1 MRIVTTFFFDTFRA
15 VLADTVVEGFIN
27 PILGIDQ
34 ENDSESESSESSERR
49 MINRILRLAFQK
61 IIF

>member
-1 MRIVTTFFFDTFRA
+1 MVTTFFFDIFRA
-15 VLADTVVEGFIN
+15 VLADTIVEGFIN

-34 ENDSESESSESSERR
+34 EDDSESSESRERR
-49 MINRILRLAFQK
+49 IINRILRLAFQK

>member
-1 MRIVTTFFFDTFRA
+1 MVTTFFFDIFRA

-34 ENDSESESSESSERR
+34 ENESESSDSSERR
-49 MINRILRLAFQK
+49 IAKKLIKMLFK
-61 IIF
+61 IF

>member
-1 MRIVTTFFFDTFRA
+1 MVTTFFFDIFRA
-15 VLADTVVEGFIN
+15 VLADSVVEGIIN

-34 ENDSESESSESSERR
+34 EDDSESSESRERR
-49 MINRILRLAFQK
+49 IINRILRLAFQK

>member
-1 MRIVTTFFFDTFRA
+1 MVTTFFFDIFRA

-34 ENDSESESSESSERR
+34 ENDSESSESSERR
-49 MINRILRLAFQK
+49 IINKLLRLVFQK

>member
-1 MRIVTTFFFDTFRA
+1 MVTTFFFDIFRA

>member
-1 MRIVTTFFFDTFRA
+1 MVTTFFFDIFRA

-34 ENDSESESSESSERR
+34 ENDSESSESSERR
-49 MINRILRLAFQK
+49 IINRILRLAFQK

>member
-1 MRIVTTFFFDTFRA
+1 MVTTFFFDIFRA
-15 VLADTVVEGFIN
+15 VLADTIVEGFIN

-34 ENDSESESSESSERR
+34 ENDSESESSERR
-49 MINRILRLAFQK
+49 IIKNLLRLAFQK

>member
-1 MRIVTTFFFDTFRA
+1 MREVTTFFFDIFRA
-15 VLADTVVEGFIN
+15 VLADTIVEGFIN

-49 MINRILRLAFQK
+49 IIKNLLRLVFQK